1 MNLQFLNYQEE
12 EFVDYLPETKYQ
24 IDYNEF
30 DYQSN
35 NFIKISDNK
44 ICFIAQ
50 TTSFI
55 NIYLIYLYEQEE
67 VDSNKVVIREYNIN
81 TNSIYNINKY
91 QKISSVIY
99 NNFIALV
106 LNYNLAEND
115 YQIHSGLII
124 FGYANRTDYELDLE
138 EYIVNENNLNVEID
152 LKIF

>member
-30 DYQSN
+30 DYQTN